1 MARKRKYWWI
11 AVAVVVIAV
20 AAAAF
25 ASKTRGNG
33 NREEEKGPD
42 IPNLAAAIDDV
53 QVVVREVG
61 TVEPEVKVE
70 IKSNLSGKVVDLP
83 VRAGDVVTKGQ
94 LIARIEPD
102 VNQAQNL
109 LSVRNRGEATAIDLE
124 DAKQDYEAKR
134 KLFENGLV
142 SEEANRQAETRYRQA
157 QQALDEARGQIGLVE
172 ASGIPVGDNPRQV
185 VNIFSPMDGVVIER
199 PVELGETVT
208 GSGSFNAGTVIST
221 VADLGTMLVKAGI
234 NEVDIGKIHLGQ
246 EARITLDAFPRVV
259 FVGSISRIAPAAR
272 LDDQVKVFD
281 VEIALDE
288 LGRELRTGMTAN
300 IEVRGE
306 IREQVLAIPVESVFV
321 RGEEEVVY
329 VLRDTPLPKSEP
341 VDDAEETEES
351 ETAEGDEPVE
361 PAVRRRKVARRPA
374 AGVAAVLR
382 GAPGRDRHRLH
393 HRCRDRGRA
402 RRRRESGA
410 GRSVEAERGEFV
422 MQSLMS
428 LKGITKVYGEGDLA
442 VEALKGIDLEVGAGD
457 YIAVMGPSGSGKSTL
472 MHILGLLDSPT
483 AGSYK
488 LDGEEVAGF
497 SRRKLAHLRNKKIG
511 FIFQNF
517 NLLPRAS
524 LLRNVEL
531 PLLYGGMGR
540 KERRQLAY
548 EALARVGLA
557 DRARHRPNELSGG
570 QRQRGA
576 IARAIVGRPSV
587 IMADEPTGNLDQ
599 QTGGEILELFD
610 ELRAGGQTLIM
621 VTHDPSIAAR
631 ARETIRIV
639 DGLVLPNGQ
648 QVAA

>member
-1 MARKRKYWWI
+1 MARKKKYWWI

-25 ASKTRGNG
+25 ASKTRGDGNG
-33 NREEEKGPD
+33 EEEKGPD

-83 VRAGDVVTKGQ
+83 VRAGDLVRKGQ

-124 DAKQDYEAKR
+124 DAKQEYEAKR

-185 VNIFSPMDGVVIER
+185 VNIFSPMDGVIIER

-221 VADLGTMLVKAGI
+221 VADLGTMLVKAGV

-246 EARITLDAFPRVV
+246 ETRITLDAFPRVV
-259 FVGSISRIAPAAR
+259 FMGSISRIAPAAR

-341 VDDAEETEES
+341 VDDVEDTGDTEGT
-351 ETAEGDEPVE
+351 ETAEGDKSAEQPSAEEKWRDDPRQEWRRFYEERRVVTGIASTTDVE
-361 PAVRRRKVARRPA
+361 IVEGLEDGEKVA
-374 AGVAAVLR
+374 
-382 GAPGRDRHRLH
+382 
-393 HRCRDRGRA
+393 
-402 RRRRESGA
+402 
-410 GRSVEAERGEFV
+410 
-422 MQSLMS
+422 
-428 LKGITKVYGEGDLA
+428 
-442 VEALKGIDLEVGAGD
+442 
-457 YIAVMGPSGSGKSTL
+457 
-472 MHILGLLDSPT
+472 
-483 AGSYK
+483 
-488 LDGEEVAGF
+488 
-497 SRRKLAHLRNKKIG
+497 
-511 FIFQNF
+511 
-517 NLLPRAS
+517 
-524 LLRNVEL
+524 
-531 PLLYGGMGR
+531 
-540 KERRQLAY
+540 
-548 EALARVGLA
+548 LA
-557 DRARHRPNELSGG
+557 D
-570 QRQRGA
+570 
-576 IARAIVGRPSV
+576 PSKPK
-587 IMADEPTGNLDQ
+587 EEN
-599 QTGGEILELFD
+599 
-610 ELRAGGQTLIM
+610 
-621 VTHDPSIAAR
+621 S
-631 ARETIRIV
+631 
-639 DGLVLPNGQ
+639 
-648 QVAA
+648 